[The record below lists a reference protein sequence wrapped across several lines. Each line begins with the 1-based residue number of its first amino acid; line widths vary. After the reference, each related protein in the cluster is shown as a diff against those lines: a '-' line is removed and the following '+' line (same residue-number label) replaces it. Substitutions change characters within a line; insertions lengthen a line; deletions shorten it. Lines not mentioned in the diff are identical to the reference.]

1 MKSFNNKTRQLER
14 EQKLV
19 DLAMFLIMVVIV
31 SAIILAPFYV

>member
-1 MKSFNNKTRQLER
+1 MKSFNDRTQQLEK